1 MLCTF
6 PTLFGDPSIFLS
18 FFFEWPRSR
27 FYRRT
32 AALRL
37 IVQPCD
43 EDDQCFFVFP
53 SNGAPVEWNWQGKTE
68 VLGEK
73 TYPSAT
79 LSTTNL
85 TWTDSGSNPG
95 LRSERPATN
104 RLNHGTAFFKV
115 TCGHGDMF
123 AVSGNTALRRQ
134 IENGRAGRAG
144 VQSHRVVFL
153 LSSADKRICSSFAYR
168 ESLLLN
174 YLTLF
179 PSQNS
184 QTITERVLEGNQI
197 VRSCLN
203 RILFRAAILLPIVLA
218 FQWWAARWQCC
229 QNAEWSFAVF
239 NHCHIY
245 RVLKSVKRCVCGKRR
260 QNCERLF
267 CVRCR
272 VCVLLFH
279 LIKCVAAWSHIVRGM
294 RSWRSRVI
302 QNKQNLRLVFA

>member
-1 MLCTF
+1 MRTWRHVRCF
-6 PTLFGDPSIFLS
+6 RKHG
-18 FFFEWPRSR
+18 FETTDRERSCWACWCPITS
-27 FYRRT
+27 RR
-32 AALRL
+32 
-37 IVQPCD
+37 
-43 EDDQCFFVFP
+43 
-53 SNGAPVEWNWQGKTE
+53 
-68 VLGEK
+68 
-73 TYPSAT
+73 
-79 LSTTNL
+79 
-85 TWTDSGSNPG
+85 
-95 LRSERPATN
+95 
-104 RLNHGTAFFKV
+104 
-115 TCGHGDMF
+115 
-123 AVSGNTALRRQ
+123 
-134 IENGRAGRAG
+134 
-144 VQSHRVVFL
+144 FL
-153 LSSADKRICSSFAYR
+153 LSSANKRICSSFAYR

-229 QNAEWSFAVF
+229 QNAEWGFAVF